1 MNAARARLFRK
12 RNRMTV
18 IPRKVPQ
25 RVQNHCDWRHAAVM
39 KRRIA
44 GFVFTFEGLSS
55 EGEQVMRSMSATI
68 ALAMLAAGAIATA
81 SRADDLASLE
91 QDTGQVHIGTG
102 VICDT
107 QDEVTNFVRS
117 MGEHDPGGALQ
128 KVNRESQNPMA
139 CGMATVA
146 FHAGKKLGE
155 IRTTKGSFNI
165 VEIEIV
171 AGSVNGEWR
180 MVPHRT
186 QFTAV
191 AVAGYDI

>member
-1 MNAARARLFRK
+1 
-12 RNRMTV
+12 
-18 IPRKVPQ
+18 
-25 RVQNHCDWRHAAVM
+25 M
-39 KRRIA
+39 KRRFA
-44 GFVFTFEGLSS
+44 TFVLFFEGLSN
-55 EGEQVMRSMSATI
+55 EGDKVMRSMSATI
-68 ALAMLAAGAIATA
+68 AVAMLAIGAIATA
-81 SRADDLASLE
+81 SRADDLASLSE
-91 QDTGQVHIGTG
+91 DAGKVHIGTG

-146 FHAGKKLGE
+146 FHAGKNRGE

-180 MVPHRT
+180 MVPHRR

-191 AVAGYDI
+191 AVPGYDI